1 MFSKGKMIVRDQ
13 KLDRQVE
20 YTKQYTLSPEQ
31 FKKLFDDKLARA
43 VKYSQASQ
51 KRRQLCEES

>member
-1 MFSKGKMIVRDQ
+1 MIVRDQ

-43 VKYSQASQ
+43 VKYSQAGQ